1 MFRAPW
7 ICRRCIDLSLKP
19 GKRRLLAFSRFS
31 STIPNHG
38 GTFSPALLARAR
50 NLAAEHDRLS
60 NETSETFN
68 AKIAKRIGELQDV
81 ATALRKW
88 EEARE
93 SLSELDALL
102 KDSSTDEELRE
113 LAVEDLATTTAHLEE
128 LSRNLTTSLTP
139 KHPFAELPCLIEIR
153 PGAGGGEAAIFA
165 ADLLRMYRAYCMR
178 KRFRSTI
185 IKYETT
191 DGEGAGSDA
200 PISEVVLEVETSGSY
215 DALRGE
221 AGVHRV
227 QRVPATEK
235 QGRTHTSAVSVM
247 VLPSFP
253 TTGQEGQ
260 EYWEADLNDP
270 NSDYYVNPADV
281 RTDVMRARGAGGQH
295 VNTTDSAVRLTHV
308 PTNTVVSMQEGR
320 SQLQNRQKAWQ
331 VLRSRLAAAK
341 REAREEQL
349 INLRRS
355 VIGVAKM
362 GRGDKIRTYNWGQQR
377 VTDHRSGLS
386 VHNLDDVMEGGD
398 ELDKVIDSVKAW
410 FSEQE
415 ILGLLADEE
424 ARSNEK

>member
-1 MFRAPW
+1 MGTANN
-7 ICRRCIDLSLKP
+7 
-19 GKRRLLAFSRFS
+19 GA
-31 STIPNHG
+31 
-38 GTFSPALLARAR
+38 TFSPALLARAR
-50 NLAAEHDRLS
+50 KLAAEYNQLS
-60 NETSETFN
+60 NDKTSETFN

-81 ATALRKW
+81 ATVLKKW
-88 EEARE
+88 EDTKEAI
-93 SLSELDALL
+93 LGLQELLE
-102 KDSSTDEELRE
+102 DSSTHWEIREMADEDH
-113 LAVEDLATTTAHLEE
+113 LAATAQLEK
-128 LSRNLTTSLTP
+128 LSRELTTSLTP
-139 KHPFAELPCLIEIR
+139 KHPFAQLPCLIEIR

-165 ADLLRMYRAYCMR
+165 ADLLRMYRAYCIR

-200 PISEVVLEVETSGSY
+200 PISEVVLEIETPGSY
-215 DALRGE
+215 DSLRGE

-349 INLRRS
+349 VNLRRS

-386 VHNLDDVMEGGD
+386 VYNLDDVMEGGH

-410 FSEQE
+410 FSDQE
-415 ILGLLADEE
+415 ILESLTDKE
-424 ARSNEK
+424 AANHTKYLNGEDRF

>member
-1 MFRAPW
+1 MFRASW
-7 ICRRCIDLSLKP
+7 ICRRCIDSSLKP
-19 GKRRLLAFSRFS
+19 GKRRSLAFARFS
-31 STIPNHG
+31 STVPNNG
-38 GTFSPALLARAR
+38 ATFSPALLARAR

-60 NETSETFN
+60 SETSETFD

-81 ATALRKW
+81 AVALRKW
-88 EEARE
+88 EETKE
-93 SLSELDALL
+93 SLSELDDLL
-102 KDSSTDEELRE
+102 KDSATDEELRE
-113 LAVEDLATTTAHLEE
+113 LAVEDLTTTTAHLEE

-139 KHPFAELPCLIEIR
+139 KHPFAELPCLLEIR

-165 ADLLRMYRAYCMR
+165 ADLLRMYRAYCAR

-200 PISEVVLEVETSGSY
+200 PISEVVLEIESSGSY
-215 DALRGE
+215 DSLRGE

-398 ELDKVIDSVKAW
+398 ELEKIIDSVKAW

-415 ILGLLADEE
+415 ILGLLADED
-424 ARSNEK
+424 AASKAK